1 MTDVADEPP
10 SGVIERIRMLLPT
23 MSVAQRSLAEL
34 VLTDPA
40 AAARMTILDL
50 AERCGVSTGTIT
62 RFCRT
67 LGIDGYASLRIALA
81 SEGGPVGRGTWAASI
96 GSDVTEGDDIQQV
109 ADVISTNIGH
119 VVREAIS
126 NLDLADVERAAGL
139 LAAARRVEVYGIG
152 GSAATA
158 SEFQQRLFRI
168 GVPAWTHL
176 DAHVALTGV
185 ALMGRGDVVV
195 AISHSGRTRE
205 ACDLVAEARSRG
217 AMTIAITNDP
227 ESPVAQL
234 AELVL
239 ATVVREVG
247 LRTETIMGRHAQL
260 AVLDLLYVAIAQRT
274 FEQSKEAM
282 AVTAHAVQRYKT
294 GDTTDTADTAPGRPG
309 LR

>member
-1 MTDVADEPP
+1 MTDVDEPP
-10 SGVIERIRMLLPT
+10 SGVIERIRTLLPT
-23 MSVAQRSLAEL
+23 MSVAQRLLAEL

-126 NLDLADVERAAGL
+126 NLDLADVERAAGS
-139 LAAARRVEVYGIG
+139 LAAARRVEVYGTG

-176 DAHVALTGV
+176 DTHVALTGV

-227 ESPVAQL
+227 ESTVAQL

-294 GDTTDTADTAPGRPG
+294 GETTDTVDTAPGRPG
-309 LR
+309 PR